1 MSVQEV
7 LDPFSKD
14 KSVIVRG
21 DIDSRGVVAAASYPA
36 IKFGIHSA
44 MPIAR
49 AKRLRPYT
57 IFRGSH

>member
-7 LDPFSKD
+7 LDPFLKN
-14 KSVIVRG
+14 KSVFVRG

-49 AKRLRPYT
+49 AKRLCPHA
-57 IFRGSH
+57 IFLGSH